1 MNLKFFLIVL
11 KGLPIKRASWVGA
24 FGRDEPPLRRLN
36 YLAFCEENFSLAATT
51 QNVSTLPVF
60 DSHFHTPHLSLA
72 MRARLSSSRKLLH
85 GSLRVKYGAMK
96 WLLLTFCILASLSC
110 SAQETVKV
118 FFQGD
123 SSRLPDFIES
133 CKREFKERGVDLQ
146 VVRPDQIYDYNI
158 VVAQESSVSGA
169 AAAVIAL
176 DSKGLFVA
184 SVVRS
189 GRWSGKGAFNAS
201 AKELAKKLYVLRS
214 H

>member
-1 MNLKFFLIVL
+1 MTTFL
-11 KGLPIKRASWVGA
+11 
-24 FGRDEPPLRRLN
+24 RLA
-36 YLAFCEENFSLAATT
+36 LFVT
-51 QNVSTLPVF
+51 
-60 DSHFHTPHLSLA
+60 
-72 MRARLSSSRKLLH
+72 
-85 GSLRVKYGAMK
+85 
-96 WLLLTFCILASLSC
+96 ILARVAL
-110 SAQETVKV
+110 AQEPVRV
-118 FFQGD
+118 FAQGD

-133 CKREFKERGVDLQ
+133 CRKEFGDHSMKLQ
-146 VVRPDQIYDYNI
+146 LVRPDEVYDYNI

-201 AKELAKKLYVLRS
+201 AKELTKKLMALRN